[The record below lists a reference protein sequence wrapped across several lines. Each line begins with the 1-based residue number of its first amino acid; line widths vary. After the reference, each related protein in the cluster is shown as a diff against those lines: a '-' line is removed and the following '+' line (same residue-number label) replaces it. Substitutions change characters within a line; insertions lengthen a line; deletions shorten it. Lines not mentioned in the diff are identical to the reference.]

1 MLAKELKIKT
11 LMKQRKYIEDM
22 ISNTQYNVDGDTSIV
37 YVGKIYPENLAYF
50 NAQGY
55 AVDTYSSDDIL
66 KSAGGRPINLIYIS
80 NEVRLSKEEI
90 ERSQEINK
98 EDEFKKNQEI
108 KEDNDSEMSQEI
120 KEDND
125 SEKSQEDDRKDFF
138 KGKSDEEIKT
148 FFDNVQKWYR
158 EEILEEV

>member
-1 MLAKELKIKT
+1 MLAKELKIRT
-11 LMKQRKYIEDM
+11 LMKQRNYIEDS
-22 ISNTQYNVDGDTSIV
+22 INRSQYNVDGDTSII

-50 NAQGY
+50 KGQGY
-55 AVDTYSSDDIL
+55 AVDTYSSDAIL

-80 NEVRLSKEEI
+80 ADVRLSKEEI
-90 ERSQEINK
+90 ERSQEINE
-98 EDEFKKNQEI
+98 EDDSKMNQE
-108 KEDNDSEMSQEI
+108 S

-138 KGKSDEEIKT
+138 KGKSNEEIKT

-158 EEILEEV
+158 EDILEEV